1 MALVSL
7 QALLALRFRFIAYSA
22 TSLSL
27 SAFFDA
33 TATCAFLCETR
44 DEISWLLPSLTLLPF
59 LPYSSSFST
68 SSSSSSLALVVCCLS
83 LEQSSCIWHSLHLL
97 MENLDHLLSFS
108 SIIRF
113 SVCTET
119 YGARS

>member
-7 QALLALRFRFIAYSA
+7 QALLALRFRFITYSA

-27 SAFFDA
+27 PALFDN
-33 TATCAFLCETR
+33 TATSAFLCETR
-44 DEISWLLPSLTLLPF
+44 DEISSLLLSLALLPF
-59 LPYSSSFST
+59 LIYSSSFST
-68 SSSSSSLALVVCCLS
+68 SSSFLALVVCCLS